1 MNALLGVWLR
11 LGEWLRQRVGSRSEM
26 PSANAAQRAAELL
39 TSALAEEDPEQR
51 VVRLRAAL
59 DAGEKLAGEA
69 GDVVV
74 MEASLHL
81 GERLRAVGAR
91 DEARSLLARAL
102 ERSFRVPDPVGRHR
116 RAGVLTR
123 LGILAQEDG
132 AFDQARQRYE
142 EALALGADADG
153 ALLLGMLT
161 QAAFNLGLLEN
172 ELGHERLAESRWE
185 QAVDLGQ
192 RSGHASGWDPAA
204 IAAFNLGHLHARRG
218 EPSRARALLESVG
231 PIAEPGGTP
240 LGLMASAKAA
250 LALATLAEQEGLLGE
265 SDAARHYARAVEMG
279 RASGLPDARLAA
291 VQGLLALGEQRVQ
304 VGRIPEAVPFYRE
317 ALQFTAGCEPAAAA
331 RFGVLA
337 QLRLGQALAETAA
350 RDEAALHLRGA
361 FAAGSTSIEPQVRE
375 WAGQAACNLH
385 RVLGALDRWDEARLL
400 ADETRAF
407 TRTLESGIGRALD
420 AAASYAQA
428 FQALHDG
435 EPARAR
441 TGLSEVARLGR
452 ASGHEVGER
461 VAVDALLLAGHLD
474 RQASRWGDAAGVL
487 REAIGLL
494 RERRGPEVDALM
506 AMAQVHLG
514 HVRMAEERTFDAQQA
529 YTQALERGRASGQ
542 PSGRAAAANA
552 ALNLGTLLDGEVS
565 EAVQREHFESAR
577 MLGRAS
583 GTPLGEEV
591 AKQAERALERMAS
604 GRDGEAGDEDDD
616 EGDTPV

>member
-1 MNALLGVWLR
+1 MTALRALW
-11 LGEWLRQRVGSRSEM
+11 QRVRAWLAPRDAGAT
-26 PSANAAQRAAELL
+26 PAAAAAQRAAEQL
-39 TSALAEEDPEQR
+39 TSALAEEDPARR
-51 VVRLRAAL
+51 VALLRQAL
-59 DAGEKLAGEA
+59 AAGESLAGEA

-81 GERLRAVGAR
+81 GERLRATGER
-91 DEARSLLARAL
+91 DEALSHLARAL

-123 LGILAQEDG
+123 LGILAQEEG

-153 ALLLGMLT
+153 SLLLGMLT

-172 ELGHERLAESRWE
+172 EVGDERQAESRWE

-218 EPSRARALLESVG
+218 EPSRARALLESVA

-240 LGLMASAKAA
+240 LGLMATAKAA

-265 SDAARHYARAVEMG
+265 SDAARHYARAIAAG
-279 RASGLPDARLAA
+279 RASGLPDARLAV
-291 VQGLLALGEQRVQ
+291 VQGALALGEQRVQ
-304 VGRIPEAVPFYRE
+304 VGRIPEAVPFYRD
-317 ALQFTAGCEPAAAA
+317 ALESTHGCEPEPAA
-331 RFGVLA
+331 RFGVLS
-337 QLRLGQALAETAA
+337 QLRLGQALAETSA
-350 RDEAALHLRGA
+350 REEAALHLRGA
-361 FAAGSTSIEPQVRE
+361 FTAGRDSGEPQVRE

-385 RVLGALDRWDEARLL
+385 RVLGALDRWDEARGL
-400 ADETRAF
+400 AEEARAF

-428 FQALHDG
+428 FQWLHDG
-435 EPARAR
+435 DPARAR
-441 TGLSEVARLGR
+441 AGLTEVARLGR

-474 RQASRWGDAAGVL
+474 RQASRWSDAAGAL

-494 RERRGPEVDALM
+494 RERKGPEIDALT

-514 HVRMAEERTFDAQQA
+514 HVRMAESRTFDARQA
-529 YTQALERGRASGQ
+529 YMQALERGRASGQ

-552 ALNLGTLLDGEVS
+552 ALNLGALLEGEVPES
-565 EAVQREHFESAR
+565 VQREHFDSAR
-577 MLGRAS
+577 ALGRAS

-591 AKQAERALERMAS
+591 AKQAERALERLES
-604 GRDGEAGDEDDD
+604 GDGRDAED

>member
-1 MNALLGVWLR
+1 MIALRELW
-11 LGEWLRQRVGSRSEM
+11 QRVRGWFGTR
-26 PSANAAQRAAELL
+26 PSAEPTAPASAAAQRAAELL
-39 TSALAEEDPEQR
+39 TSALAEEDTEQR

-59 DAGEKLAGEA
+59 EAGEQLAGEA

-81 GERLRAVGAR
+81 GERLRATGAR
-91 DEARSLLARAL
+91 DEALSHLARAL

-172 ELGHERLAESRWE
+172 EVGDERQAESRWE

-218 EPSRARALLESVG
+218 EPSRARALLEQVA

-240 LGLMASAKAA
+240 LGLMATAKAA

-265 SDAARHYARAVEMG
+265 SDAARHYARAIAAG
-279 RASGLPDARLAA
+279 RASGLPDARLAV
-291 VQGLLALGEQRVQ
+291 VQGALALGEQRVQ
-304 VGRIPEAVPFYRE
+304 AGRIPDAVPFYRD
-317 ALQFTAGCEPAAAA
+317 ALESVAGCEPEPAA
-331 RFGVLA
+331 RFGVLSR
-337 QLRLGQALAETAA
+337 LRLGQALAETAA

-361 FAAGSTSIEPQVRE
+361 FEAGRRSGEPQLRE

-385 RVLGALDRWDEARLL
+385 RVLGALERWDEARVL
-400 ADETRAF
+400 AEETRAF

-420 AAASYAQA
+420 AAATYAQA

-435 EPARAR
+435 DPARAR
-441 TGLSEVARLGR
+441 SGLAEVAQLGR

-474 RQASRWGDAAGVL
+474 RQASRWADAASAL

-494 RERRGPEVDALM
+494 RERRGPEIDALT

-552 ALNLGTLLDGEVS
+552 ALNLGTLLEGEVS

-577 MLGRAS
+577 ALGRAS

-591 AKQAERALERMAS
+591 AKQAERALERLAK
-604 GRDGEAGDEDDD
+604 GRDDAADDD
-616 EGDTPV
+616 EGDAAV